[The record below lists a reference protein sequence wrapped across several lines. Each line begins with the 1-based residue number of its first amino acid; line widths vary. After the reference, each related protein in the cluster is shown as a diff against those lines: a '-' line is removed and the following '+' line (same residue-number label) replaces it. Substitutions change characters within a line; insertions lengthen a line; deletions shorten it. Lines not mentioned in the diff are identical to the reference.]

1 MSRTLVSKYK
11 KHKDDPEYRS
21 YMMKKNPD
29 QYKKLLD
36 REQKRERDAE
46 TQLPRPKKRSVRIT
60 ESELKKI
67 ITESVTRILKEA
79 YDDNY
84 PPGFNGHFPWED
96 DDIDAIDFGGD
107 VYNET
112 LQWLQRNPDE
122 FTTDAKQLF
131 RAMGGNERTF
141 LKDGEDG
148 HFELQYIFGKIRK
161 AIQDFDQQ

>member
-29 QYKKLLD
+29 QYRKLLD
-36 REQKRERDAE
+36 KDQKKEEERQSA
-46 TQLPRPKKRSVRIT
+46 LPRKRSVRIT

-84 PPGFNGHFPWED
+84 PPGFNGHFPGED

-107 VYNET
+107 IYNET

-148 HFELQYIFGKIRK
+148 LFELQYIFGKIRQ
-161 AIQDFDQQ
+161 AIKDFDQQ

>member
-29 QYKKLLD
+29 QYRKLLD
-36 REQKRERDAE
+36 KDQKKEEERQSA
-46 TQLPRPKKRSVRIT
+46 LPRKRTVRIT

-67 ITESVTRILKEA
+67 IAGSVTRILKEA

-84 PPGFNGHFPWED
+84 PPGFNGHFPGED

-148 HFELQYIFGKIRK
+148 LFELQYIFGKIRQ
-161 AIQDFDQQ
+161 AIKDFDQQ

>member
-29 QYKKLLD
+29 QYRKLLD
-36 REQKRERDAE
+36 KDQKKEEERQSA
-46 TQLPRPKKRSVRIT
+46 LPRKRTVRIT
-60 ESELKKI
+60 ETELKKI
-67 ITESVTRILKEA
+67 IAGSVTRILKEA

-84 PPGFNGHFPWED
+84 PPGFNGHFPGED

-107 VYNET
+107 IYNET

-148 HFELQYIFGKIRK
+148 LFELQYIFGKIRQ
-161 AIQDFDQQ
+161 AIKDFDQQ

>member
-29 QYKKLLD
+29 QYRKLLD
-36 REQKRERDAE
+36 KDQKKEEERQSA
-46 TQLPRPKKRSVRIT
+46 LPRKRTVRIT

-67 ITESVTRILKEA
+67 IAGSVTRILKEA

-84 PPGFNGHFPWED
+84 PPGFNGHFPGED

-107 VYNET
+107 IYNET

-148 HFELQYIFGKIRK
+148 LFELQYIFGKIRQ
-161 AIQDFDQQ
+161 AIKDFDQQ

>member
-29 QYKKLLD
+29 QYRKLLD

-84 PPGFNGHFPWED
+84 PPGFDGHFPWED

-131 RAMGGNERTF
+131 RAMGGNEKF
-141 LKDGEDG
+141 YLKDEDG
-148 HFELQYIFGKIRK
+148 YYELHYIFDKIRQ
-161 AIQDFDQQ
+161 AIKDFDQQ

>member
-29 QYKKLLD
+29 QYRKLLD
-36 REQKRERDAE
+36 KDQKKEEERQSA
-46 TQLPRPKKRSVRIT
+46 LPRKRSVRIT

-67 ITESVTRILKEA
+67 IAGSVTRILKEA

-84 PPGFNGHFPWED
+84 PPGFNGHFPGED

-107 VYNET
+107 IYNET

-148 HFELQYIFGKIRK
+148 LFELQYIFGKIRQ
-161 AIQDFDQQ
+161 AIKDFDQQ

>member
-21 YMMKKNPD
+21 YMSKTNPD
-29 QYKKLLD
+29 QYRKLLD
-36 REQKRERDAE
+36 KDQKKEMERQFP
-46 TQLPRPKKRSVRIT
+46 TPRKKTVRIT

-67 ITESVTRILKEA
+67 IAGSVTRILKEA
-79 YDDNY
+79 YNDNY

-107 VYNET
+107 IYNET

-122 FTTDAKQLF
+122 FTTDAKALF
-131 RAMGGNERTF
+131 KAMGGNEKSY
-141 LKDGEDG
+141 LKDEDG
-148 HFELQYIFGKIRK
+148 YHELHYIFDKIRQ
-161 AIQDFDQQ
+161 AIRDFDQQ